1 MMAGRRKSSQ
11 NYSKPFPMTM
21 LTDFLQDQA
30 ALYVSGAMTA
40 HEREE
45 FELVLEF
52 HDEVRECVEG
62 LSTVGMALAL
72 AGHHPRRLAPSPGLK
87 ARIAG
92 LTANRPQHCTPD
104 GMVMSSPD
112 GLVQWINP
120 AFSAMCG
127 YTLDE
132 LRGKKLGPI
141 LQGTDTDRETAQR
154 MRSEVHAHRPCRE
167 TILNYHKNGT
177 PYWVDVSITPIR
189 DDAGQTLYLVA
200 RERELKD
207 RAAA

>member
-1 MMAGRRKSSQ
+1 
-11 NYSKPFPMTM
+11 M
-21 LTDFLQDQA
+21 LNDFLQDQA
-30 ALYVSGAMTA
+30 ALYASGAMTA
-40 HEREE
+40 REREP

-52 HDEVRECVEG
+52 HDELREFVAGLVE
-62 LSTVGMALAL
+62 VGAALVL
-72 AGHHPRRLAPSPGLK
+72 ATQPHVDEPPSPELKSRITGL
-87 ARIAG
+87 IAS
-92 LTANRPQHCTPD
+92 RPQHSTAE
-104 GMVMSSPD
+104 GMVMSGPD

-141 LQGTDTDRETAQR
+141 LQGEQTDRDTAER
-154 MRSEVHAHRPCRE
+154 MRLAVREYRPCRE

-177 PYWVDVSITPIR
+177 PYWVEVAITPIL
-189 DDAGQTLYLVA
+189 DDAGQPLWLVA
-200 RERELKD
+200 RECELAN